1 MTSNPQD
8 VSGDYAGAVTRLAA
22 HSLDLTV
29 AGLIF
34 VGVTAAFDYVV
45 NNIAGIDWDVN
56 DSASWY
62 AAAAAVWLFLY
73 WWVSISVAG
82 KTLGKAL
89 LGLRV
94 VTGEGGIL
102 SPTRAAVRAVALPIS
117 FLLFGLGFLG
127 IVIGRKRR
135 ALHDVIAG
143 SAVIYDWGERTA
155 QLPMPIS
162 AYLDKK
168 SADVAPTVSD
178 PSDEAVANSDSS
190 GE

>member
-1 MTSNPQD
+1 MTTNQQD

-34 VGVTAAFDYVV
+34 VATTATLNYVLS
-45 NNIAGIDWDVN
+45 NIAGIDLDAS
-56 DSASWY
+56 DSAWWY
-62 AAAAAVWLFLY
+62 AAAAIGWLFLY
-73 WWVSISVAG
+73 WWVSIAVAA

-94 VTGEGGIL
+94 VSGEGGIL
-102 SPTRAAVRAVALPIS
+102 SPMRAAVRAIALPFS
-117 FLLFGLGFLG
+117 YLLFGLGFVG
-127 IVIGRKRR
+127 IVVGRERR

-155 QLPMPIS
+155 QLPLPIS
-162 AYLDKK
+162 AYLEKK
-168 SADVAPTVSD
+168 SADVEPAAGD
-178 PSDEAVANSDSS
+178 RSDESVADADSS